1 MCCEW
6 VGGETEHRACAVG
19 KTRALGIP
27 ACASPGAPRRQQY
40 YLSPQPAAPYSR
52 PFRVLVAHGFRQ
64 SQRPLAVRGIRERR
78 LAVASRR
85 SGALPEMVR
94 GGERAAGTRER
105 GSVSWG
111 TGLAASRRGALWA
124 GRRDRASRQSFSRRF
139 FLQLS
144 HSGLPGARSAPGPQ
158 PRLDPPWARSS
169 GPSLRQRD
177 GHRHAL
183 GVRTPE
189 GLRGSD
195 RVFPP

>member
-1 MCCEW
+1 MR
-6 VGGETEHRACAVG
+6 VGGGETEHRACAVG

-177 GHRHAL
+177 GHLHAL